1 MTILPESINRQ
12 DVMSP
17 ASGHDEGRSVTPC
30 IDVFFAEMA
39 TDDASH
45 QHHWKL
51 LNADERERADR
62 FHFQRDRRMFV
73 ACRATLRTLLATYTG
88 VSAQSLKFEFGSH
101 GKPSLPHTG
110 ISFNVSHAG
119 SWFACA
125 TSVSSGARTDAA
137 IDIGI
142 DIEHMHPLPGLHAMA
157 QHFFAPA
164 EVERLAEIPENV
176 RIRSFFECWTRKEA
190 VIKATGEG
198 VSRPLDSFEVA
209 FGPDTEPALLRL
221 DQQRNPGWGMHTF
234 DPAPDYVAALTSPNY
249 CLGRQSFHLP
259 SSTSS

>member
-1 MTILPESINRQ
+1 MR
-12 DVMSP
+12 P
-17 ASGHDEGRSVTPC
+17 ASGHHEGPSTTPC

-39 TDDASH
+39 TDDVSH
-45 QHHWKL
+45 QRDWKL
-51 LNADERERADR
+51 LHADERERADR

-73 ACRATLRTLLATYTG
+73 ACRATLRTLLATYAG
-88 VSAQSLKFEFGSH
+88 VLPQSLEFEFGSH
-101 GKPSLPHTG
+101 GKPFLPHTG

-125 TSVSSGARTDAA
+125 TSVSSGAPTDAA

-164 EVERLAEIPENV
+164 EVERLAELPENV
-176 RIRSFFECWTRKEA
+176 RTRSFFECWTRKEA

-198 VSRPLDSFEVA
+198 VSRLLHSFEVA

-234 DPAPDYVAALTSPNY
+234 DPAPGYVAALTSPNY

-259 SSTSS
+259 RST